1 MSTGS
6 ERCVTLWLGAL
17 HDKSPTKFRGQRHCD
32 SGDMLAL
39 ACHVI
44 SQDNVLKESSDFMG
58 GSL

>member
-1 MSTGS
+1 M
-6 ERCVTLWLGAL
+6 TLWLGAL